1 MHKNQPIKKEFLDI
15 IRRLV
20 GLSYRYSGNKELF
33 YKKFTDLVHIDELK
47 RLRIIDPDTLESD
60 NKNIDKLNPEELE
73 VYCLMCYGFKAHE
86 INVICRHKSINSTY
100 VKQYRVRKKLGGA
113 ASPVIVL
120 VMSVTCI
127 LIYLLVTV
135 LNSIQPGFVSD
146 FYHNISDCVCVVLNW
161 VDNIFWA

>member
-1 MHKNQPIKKEFLDI
+1 MQRNQLVTEEFFDFI
-15 IRRLV
+15 QRQV

-86 INVICRHKSINSTY
+86 QAQKYQFDLCQAV
-100 VKQYRVRKKLGGA
+100 
-113 ASPVIVL
+113 
-120 VMSVTCI
+120 
-127 LIYLLVTV
+127 
-135 LNSIQPGFVSD
+135 
-146 FYHNISDCVCVVLNW
+146 
-161 VDNIFWA
+161 